1 MAPHQVTID
10 DLSTTSYTTAEMM
23 VCTGKAGQFWCTGRE
38 MSSQL
43 ITFLSS
49 YGIKVGF
56 MMIDR
61 ARALP
66 VPVRVCGTAF
76 HSFGGRWNEL
86 CFLSF
91 IHLILLIPFFS
102 FSYPFLIL
110 LILSTNLTFYTL
122 KLSANVFF
130 TLPCLGH
137 VYFPFTQCREPH
149 AKAKPAVGRIPTQIY
164 LNLRSTLRLL
174 ALLTS
179 HSVTTQTI
187 QNIHTS
193 LPAETSSR
201 K

>member
-1 MAPHQVTID
+1 MTSLQLYYSRNDGLHRQSRTILVHRGGD
-10 DLSTTSYTTAEMM
+10 VKSINHISL
-23 VCTGKAGQFWCTGRE
+23 
-38 MSSQL
+38 
-43 ITFLSS
+43 FLR
-49 YGIKVGF
+49 YKVGF

-76 HSFGGRWNEL
+76 DSFGGRWNKPL
-86 CFLSF
+86 SILSFLS
-91 IHLILLIPFFS
+91 H
-102 FSYPFLIL
+102 SYPFLIL